1 MMDSGEFNTD
11 PGLAMKVIRHQ
22 YADAENII
30 KSTNRRKVDSDT
42 ADFLNDFLNLKLVY
56 EKSVEEGSADM
67 CKAMENYTKKIRIEG
82 AIGALQDV
90 GMSTQQIV
98 EVLVKK
104 YLVSQEYVE
113 GLMRSATA

>member
-56 EKSVEEGSADM
+56 EKSVEEG
-67 CKAMENYTKKIRIEG
+67 